1 MLFQQKKKREL
12 ICAGCWRITA
22 LCGFPVTVKYPTR
35 ISNFLMSKIDL
46 KKSYQHCSLFL
57 HFCLHFWLAHCSVK
71 INGAL
76 LAQSFTWQWI
86 CSRSVLFAL
95 RRITFRPAINYEAC
109 GAPLAR
115 CALSAFAALA
125 DKLAAI
131 AELEHG
137 ENKTTAAAPAAHQSC
152 VSSFVANLLRLIFHP
167 IYFSRGCSA
176 LPDRGGS

>member
-1 MLFQQKKKREL
+1 
-12 ICAGCWRITA
+12 
-22 LCGFPVTVKYPTR
+22 
-35 ISNFLMSKIDL
+35 MSQIDL

-71 INGAL
+71 MNGAL
-76 LAQSFTWQWI
+76 LAQSFAWQWI

-167 IYFSRGCSA
+167 IYFSRQSCSETGEAHNNSVINTA
-176 LPDRGGS
+176 LSEMRLKKIRKNIAKMRGWRIFLFMV